1 MNRYE
6 FGNRLCELRRAHG
19 YTQQKLGKMLGVSNK
34 AVSKWENGESMPRLQ
49 MLDKIADCFDLNV
62 DELLSYG
69 DVLHTEADNQK
80 DFIEPETEAIT
91 SSKITMKLLMDF
103 GWIKIDEKSVINE
116 IKTRHGISNKELA
129 VFIGTSERKIGL
141 WENGIERPS
150 PKYCIILAAF
160 YRLNCEE
167 GDRMNAFFDVR
178 HDMGKE
184 INILKA
190 GTIIIFALVL
200 FSYIFFSVTDKTMYY
215 MDFETAPPLSFNDLL
230 IVALPLASLFVA
242 MFLFSVDMERNRPN
256 IAPAMHWLRI
266 FEAGML
272 VYLFVV
278 ELVFGLGELPLLTL
292 GFLSASYL
300 LMLILLRI
308 NMKDRIWNCLVVIWT
323 AVIGIII
330 AELGVVLMDTIDYN
344 CSHCLYMLVMA
355 MLVLLIGEELLLSG
369 IMNFSEKLKVYFPL
383 PEKEY
388 IPLSKKD
395 VLKLLPVIPGL
406 LCLFVI
412 IEIASNKACAP
423 LTDMIDSLFEK
434 IDAFFMA
441 P

>member
-49 MLDKIADCFDLNV
+49 MLDKIAECFDLSV

-369 IMNFSEKLKVYFPL
+369 IMKFSEKLKVYFPL